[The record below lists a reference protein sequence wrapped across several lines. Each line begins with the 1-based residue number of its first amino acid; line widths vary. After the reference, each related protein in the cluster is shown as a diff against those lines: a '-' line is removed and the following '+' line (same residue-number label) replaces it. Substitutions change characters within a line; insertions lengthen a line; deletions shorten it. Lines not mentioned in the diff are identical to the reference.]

1 MATRMD
7 DETIG
12 RLRKMPPEKAFKVAK
27 SFVYSGREIGSEDF
41 LDAYEQLV
49 EHGILT
55 WDQVEEFDGRLRE

>member
-1 MATRMD
+1 MD

-12 RLRKMPPEKAFKVAK
+12 RLRKMPPETAFKVAK